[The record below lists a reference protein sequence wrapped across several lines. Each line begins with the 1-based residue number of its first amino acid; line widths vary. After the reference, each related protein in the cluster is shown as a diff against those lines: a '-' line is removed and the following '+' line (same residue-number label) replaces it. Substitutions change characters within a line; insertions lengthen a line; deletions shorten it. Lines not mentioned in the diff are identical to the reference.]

1 MSDQDYSHPMIY
13 TLIEY
18 KSAEAALLR
27 KDYSHAITCLA
38 RAISSAADA
47 QRMIERIRDAK

>member
-1 MSDQDYSHPMIY
+1 MSNQDYSYSMIVA
-13 TLIEY
+13 LSEY

-27 KDYSHAITCLA
+27 KDYGYAITCLA
-38 RAISSAADA
+38 RVFSSAADA